1 MFQKLKGNFMETLS
15 IASLN
20 FRDLFPLSYRLVLQ
34 TVLHAV
40 HTALFFPLPVRIHFH
55 FHRNACG
62 NPLSLQVCGFK
73 IIRVT
78 VSFAVTVNRNRHSK
92 KNKEKKSGSL
102 YIILFVTTCE
112 RRELLKR
119 HRKRRK

>member
-1 MFQKLKGNFMETLS
+1 M
-15 IASLN
+15 
-20 FRDLFPLSYRLVLQ
+20 
-34 TVLHAV
+34 V
-40 HTALFFPLPVRIHFH
+40 HGEPISDNTY
-55 FHRNACG
+55 
-62 NPLSLQVCGFK
+62 LSLQVCGFK

-112 RRELLKR
+112 RQELLKH

>member
-1 MFQKLKGNFMETLS
+1 MKYKHVMIHEEHEGNFTP
-15 IASLN
+15 IAWN
-20 FRDLFPLSYRLVLQ
+20 NYAGPIRTRLYHQ
-34 TVLHAV
+34 DHAK
-40 HTALFFPLPVRIHFH
+40 VRFV
-55 FHRNACG
+55 
-62 NPLSLQVCGFK
+62 LSLQVCGFK

-92 KNKEKKSGSL
+92 KNKENKSGSL

-112 RRELLKR
+112 RRELLKH